1 MTLYTSSGSLN
12 RIQLVL
18 RQLKKAISMEIA
30 FYTGLKTQLVNW
42 FKQRLCTRFY
52 ELQKLDS
59 YMSITIDI
67 IFIGY

>member
-30 FYTGLKTQLVNW
+30 FYTGLKTRLVNW